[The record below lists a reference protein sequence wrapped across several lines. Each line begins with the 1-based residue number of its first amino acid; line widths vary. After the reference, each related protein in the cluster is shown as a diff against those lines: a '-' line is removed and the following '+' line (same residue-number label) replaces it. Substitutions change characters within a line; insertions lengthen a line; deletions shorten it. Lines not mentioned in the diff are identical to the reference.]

1 MLYKKTKME
10 EHTYKRCGVLKLLV
24 DWKEKKGL
32 GNPESPLAW
41 EIGEKEI

>member
-10 EHTYKRCGVLKLLV
+10 ENTYKRCGVLKLLV
-24 DWKEKKGL
+24 DWKEKKCL